1 MMIAEEIRRPALLLL
16 VPAFLLLTQSFALT
30 TGSMPRTTSE
40 FADLHAPIIQRFS
53 KEHVSDY
60 RTFLL
65 GSRENTLYVG
75 ARGTIFALNLTL
87 VTQEVKAAIKWEVT
101 EEQRKECTA
110 KGKSMEECDNFIR
123 VLQYL
128 NDTHIFMCGTFAFN
142 PKCAYIKASEFELVK
157 DDNGEVILESGKAR
171 CPYDPAFR
179 YTTVVADG
187 LLYAATAIDLQ
198 GTQFLISRAM
208 GPFNQRTTT
217 ETLDSWLKEPTF
229 VSSALVKESLR
240 SEVGD
245 DDKLYFFFS
254 EFSKKFNYYTRP
266 RVARVARICKGDTG
280 GLKLLQRRWSSF
292 LKASLV
298 CSDPSSKLYFD
309 VIQDVFMLQQ
319 DPDDWTS
326 TMFYAVFTSQWTESM
341 SAVCAYSIRSIRE
354 ALDGPYEEYN
364 SDCSSWIQY
373 KGQVPSPRPGACITN
388 WHKNNSIDNS
398 LLLPDAVLSF
408 SRSHPLVHQVVHPIN
423 DQPGLVNR
431 NAQYSQ
437 IIALQVNSLDGTYD
451 VLFLGTS
458 DGRLHKAVLVGSSS
472 HIIEEKELFKNS
484 QPIQNLQH
492 HQGFLYIGSPTE
504 VIQVVMADC
513 EQYKTCYDCIF
524 ARDPHCSWSK
534 LTSRCKLNE
543 KHSSNSDLLQD
554 VKKGNAAALCPPQ
567 TEAAEEMIL
576 IVDDDSDTLLNCK
589 PLSSVA
595 HCEWITPNKN
605 ITFDYHSTR
614 LLVAGNAIGTY
625 ACCCY
630 ENGIGQIVASYSLRS
645 RRSRTLLILLILP
658 IVFIAIILYFVMSS
672 RKT

>member
-1 MMIAEEIRRPALLLL
+1 MTAEEIRRLALLLL
-16 VPAFLLLTQSFALT
+16 VPAFLSQSKSFALNLD
-30 TGSMPRTTSE
+30 SMPRTTSE
-40 FADLHAPIIQRFS
+40 FADLHAPIIERFS

-75 ARGTIFALNLTL
+75 ARGNVFALSLTT
-87 VTQEVKAAIKWEVT
+87 VTQEVKAVIKWEVS

-110 KGKSMEECDNFIR
+110 KGKTREECNNFIR

-142 PKCAYIKASEFELVK
+142 PKCTYIKASEFELVK
-157 DDNGEVILESGKAR
+157 DDKGEVILESGKAR
-171 CPYDPAFR
+171 CPYNPAF
-179 YTTVVADG
+179 YHTSVVADG

-198 GTQFLISRAM
+198 GTQFQISRAM
-208 GPFNQRTTT
+208 GPFNQRTAT
-217 ETLDSWLKEPTF
+217 EALDSWLKEPTF

-240 SEVGD
+240 SEKGD

-254 EFSKKFNYYTRP
+254 EFSKKFNYYTRL
-266 RVARVARICKGDTG
+266 RVARVARICKGDIG

-309 VIQDVFMLQQ
+309 VVQDVFMLQQ
-319 DPDDWTS
+319 DPDDWTT
-326 TMFYAVFTSQWTESM
+326 TMFYAVFTSQWSESV
-341 SAVCAYSIRSIRE
+341 SAVCVYSIKSIHE

-388 WHKNNSIDNS
+388 WHKNHSFESS

-408 SRSHPLVHQVVHPIN
+408 SRSHPLVHQAVHPVN
-423 DQPGLVNR
+423 NQPGLVSR
-431 NAQYSQ
+431 NAQYSEV
-437 IIALQVNSLDGTYD
+437 IALPVNSLDGTYD

-458 DGRLHKAVLVGSSS
+458 DGRLHKAVLIGSSS
-472 HIIEEKELFKNS
+472 HIIEEKKLFKNS
-484 QPIQNLQH
+484 QPIQNLEH
-492 HQGFLYIGSPTE
+492 YQGFLYIGSPTE
-504 VIQVVMADC
+504 VLQVVMADC

-524 ARDPHCSWSK
+524 ARDPHCGWSK
-534 LTSRCKLNE
+534 LASRCKLYEN
-543 KHSSNSDLLQD
+543 HFSNSDFLQD
-554 VKKGNAAALCPPQ
+554 VKKGNAAALCPPHA
-567 TEAAEEMIL
+567 EAAEKIIL
-576 IVDDDSDTLLNCK
+576 VVDGHSDVLLNCK
-589 PLSSVA
+589 SSSSLA
-595 HCEWITPNKN
+595 HCEWITPYKN
-605 ITFDYHSTR
+605 ITVDYHSTG

-625 ACCCY
+625 DCCCH
-630 ENGIGQIVASYSLRS
+630 ENGVSQIMASYSLRS
-645 RRSRTLLILLILP
+645 SRSRILLILLVLP
-658 IVFIAIILYFVMSS
+658 AVFIGLILYFVMCS

>member
-1 MMIAEEIRRPALLLL
+1 MTAEEIRRLMLLLL
-16 VPAFLLLTQSFALT
+16 VPAVLFQVKSFALNV
-30 TGSMPRTTSE
+30 GSMPRTTSE
-40 FADLHAPIIQRFS
+40 FADLHVPIIQSFS
-53 KEHVSDY
+53 KEQVSDY
-60 RTFLL
+60 TAFLL
-65 GSRENTLYVG
+65 GSRKNTLYVG
-75 ARGTIFALNLTL
+75 ARGTVFALSLTA
-87 VTQEVKAAIKWEVT
+87 VTQELKTVITWEVS
-101 EEQRKECTA
+101 EEQRKDCTA
-110 KGKSMEECDNFIR
+110 KGKTREECNNFIR

-157 DDNGEVILESGKAR
+157 DGNGEVILESGKAR

-229 VSSALVKESLR
+229 VGSALVKESLR

-254 EFSKKFNYYTRP
+254 ELSQKFNHYTRL
-266 RVARVARICKGDTG
+266 RVSRVARICKGDVG
-280 GLKLLQRRWSSF
+280 GLKILQRRWSSF

-326 TMFYAVFTSQWTESM
+326 TIFYAAFTSQWSESM
-341 SAVCAYSIRSIRE
+341 TAVCVYSIKSIHE

-388 WHKNNSIDNS
+388 WHRNHSAESS
-398 LLLPDAVLSF
+398 LLLPDDVLSF
-408 SRSHPLVHQVVHPIN
+408 SRNHPLVHQAVHPIN
-423 DQPGLVNR
+423 NRLGLVTR
-431 NAQYSQ
+431 NAQYSE
-437 IIALQVNSLDGTYD
+437 IIALQVNSLDGIYD

-458 DGRLHKAVLVGSSS
+458 DGRLHKAVLIGSSS
-472 HIIEEKELFKNS
+472 YIIEEKKLFKNS
-484 QPIQNLQH
+484 QPIRNLEH

-524 ARDPHCSWSK
+524 ARDPHCGWSK
-534 LTSRCKLNE
+534 LASRCKLYE
-543 KHSSNSDLLQD
+543 KHSSNSGDLQD
-554 VKKGNAAALCPPQ
+554 VKKGNAAAVCPPQ
-567 TEAAEEMIL
+567 TDCVFCSTSQNKQCKRSL
-576 IVDDDSDTLLNCK
+576 LDSMVEIITLL
-589 PLSSVA
+589 
-595 HCEWITPNKN
+595 
-605 ITFDYHSTR
+605 
-614 LLVAGNAIGTY
+614 LLV
-625 ACCCY
+625 
-630 ENGIGQIVASYSLRS
+630 
-645 RRSRTLLILLILP
+645 
-658 IVFIAIILYFVMSS
+658 
-672 RKT
+672 

>member
-1 MMIAEEIRRPALLLL
+1 MTAEEIRRLMLLLL
-16 VPAFLLLTQSFALT
+16 VPAVLFQVKSFALNV
-30 TGSMPRTTSE
+30 GSMPRTTSE
-40 FADLHAPIIQRFS
+40 FADLHVPIIQSFS
-53 KEHVSDY
+53 KEQVSDY
-60 RTFLL
+60 TAFLL
-65 GSRENTLYVG
+65 GSRKNTLYVG
-75 ARGTIFALNLTL
+75 ARGTVFALSLTA
-87 VTQEVKAAIKWEVT
+87 VTQELKTVITWEVS
-101 EEQRKECTA
+101 EEQRKDCTA
-110 KGKSMEECDNFIR
+110 KGKTREECNNFIR

-157 DDNGEVILESGKAR
+157 DGNGEVILESGKAR

-229 VSSALVKESLR
+229 VGSALVKESLR

-254 EFSKKFNYYTRP
+254 ELSQKFNHYTRL
-266 RVARVARICKGDTG
+266 RVSRVARICKGDVG
-280 GLKLLQRRWSSF
+280 GLKILQRRWSSF

-326 TMFYAVFTSQWTESM
+326 TIFYAAFTSQWSESM
-341 SAVCAYSIRSIRE
+341 TAVCVYSIKSIHE

-388 WHKNNSIDNS
+388 WHRNHSAESS
-398 LLLPDAVLSF
+398 LLLPDDVLSF
-408 SRSHPLVHQVVHPIN
+408 SRNHPLVHQAVHPIN
-423 DQPGLVNR
+423 NRLGLVTR
-431 NAQYSQ
+431 NAQYSE
-437 IIALQVNSLDGTYD
+437 IIALQVNSLDGIYD

-458 DGRLHKAVLVGSSS
+458 DGRLHKAVLIGSSS
-472 HIIEEKELFKNS
+472 YIIEEKKLFKNS
-484 QPIQNLQH
+484 QPIRNLEH

-524 ARDPHCSWSK
+524 ARDPHCGWSK
-534 LTSRCKLNE
+534 LASRCKLYE
-543 KHSSNSDLLQD
+543 KHSSNSGDLQD
-554 VKKGNAAALCPPQ
+554 VKKGNAAAVCPPQ
-567 TEAAEEMIL
+567 TEAVEEIIL
-576 IVDDDSDTLLNCK
+576 VVDDHSDVLLNCK
-589 PLSSVA
+589 PSSSVA
-595 HCEWITPNKN
+595 RYCVFCSTSQNKQCKRSLLDSMVEIITLL
-605 ITFDYHSTR
+605 
-614 LLVAGNAIGTY
+614 LLV
-625 ACCCY
+625 
-630 ENGIGQIVASYSLRS
+630 
-645 RRSRTLLILLILP
+645 
-658 IVFIAIILYFVMSS
+658 
-672 RKT
+672 